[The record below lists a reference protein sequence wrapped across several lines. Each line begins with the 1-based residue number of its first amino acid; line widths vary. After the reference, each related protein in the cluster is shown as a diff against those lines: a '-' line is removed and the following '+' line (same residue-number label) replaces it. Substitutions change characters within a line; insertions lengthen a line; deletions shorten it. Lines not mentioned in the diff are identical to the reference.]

1 MFHANPSS
9 ESQAWEFKHPEF
21 RRGHMEALQHIKRKS
36 SKPHPNANTMMKGGM
51 GGTGANLGS
60 AGETDAM
67 RDNKID
73 QLSKEVAE
81 ITDRIR
87 RMNEN
92 YSMLYAETVSCR
104 MLQAKLTLVHKKS
117 NYNYRPPTVLDI
129 GNFGIIRNKLQ

>member
-36 SKPHPNANTMMKGGM
+36 SKPHPNASTMMKGGM
-51 GGTGANLGS
+51 GGTGVNLGS
-60 AGETDAM
+60 AGETDAI

-104 MLQAKLTLVHKKS
+104 MLQTKLTLVHK
-117 NYNYRPPTVLDI
+117 NLITIIDYRLS
-129 GNFGIIRNKLQ
+129 